1 MNTMVLAV
9 FVSRGISDSPSSCE
23 ALALADP
30 NPAPLKLHVDVG
42 NGATYIVPTLKG
54 SVLAGGVQRLDYGG
68 KLLTKLLIQ
77 SVSLRQIK
85 LNDYYLTAEHA
96 KEEMCYVSQNF
107 KEELNNKDPLVEY
120 YALPDTD
127 IKKSGFKTR
136 VRDESNFQ
144 QYIQLAHERFSIPEH
159 LFNPGL

>member
-1 MNTMVLAV
+1 MCKEVL
-9 FVSRGISDSPSSCE
+9 FILISSCE

-30 NPAPLKLHVDVG
+30 NPAPLRLYMDIG
-42 NGATYIVPTLKG
+42 NGATYIVPTLRG
-54 SVLAGGVQRLDYGG
+54 NVLSEGVRRMAYGG

-96 KEEMCYVSQNF
+96 KEEMCYVAQDF
-107 KEELNNKDPLVEY
+107 KEELKHADPPVEY

-127 IKKSGFKTR
+127 IKKTGFKTQ
-136 VRDESNFQ
+136 VRDETNFQ
-144 QYIQLAHERFSIPEH
+144 QYIHLSHERFSIPEH
-159 LFNPGL
+159 LFSPAL